1 MPMERSQASRCGKM
15 KWNLLLYN
23 FVLCRWLQQRV
34 LSWLLRSNSQL
45 QHAITWW
52 WKWRGRHWGIRVL
65 AYLNSRNNFYYF
77 EPINKRAGAK
87 ERGLAILIYR
97 TVGIFLKTKIPS
109 TTQVDLPIIPKVN
122 ATAMLMHQ
130 RKSLTRGPV
139 WFMRLLRRSFG
150 TRSLRECENVLKWKM
165 VMKTHLNISRLFLD
179 SKTGNTLMNDWN
191 DWMNDTFAK
200 ISMPSQMQI

>member
-1 MPMERSQASRCGKM
+1 MWKMPMERSQASRCGKM

-77 EPINKRAGAK
+77 EPIIKRAGAK
-87 ERGLAILIYR
+87 ERGLAILIYHWKQR
-97 TVGIFLKTKIPS
+97 FP
-109 TTQVDLPIIPKVN
+109 LPRRSANHSESECDCNASIAAKNIIDSWSGY
-122 ATAMLMHQ
+122 MHI
-130 RKSLTRGPV
+130 
-139 WFMRLLRRSFG
+139 LRRSFG
-150 TRSLRECENVLKWKM
+150 TKYLTGCENVLKWKM
-165 VMKTHLNISRLFLD
+165 VMKTHLKVSRLF
-179 SKTGNTLMNDWN
+179 
-191 DWMNDTFAK
+191 
-200 ISMPSQMQI
+200 